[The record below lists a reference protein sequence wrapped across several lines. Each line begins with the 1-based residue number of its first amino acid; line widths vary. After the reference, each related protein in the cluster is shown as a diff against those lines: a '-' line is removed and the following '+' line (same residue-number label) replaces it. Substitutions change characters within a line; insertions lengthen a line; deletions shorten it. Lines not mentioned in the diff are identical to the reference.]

1 METSATIVRNGVST
15 TIRVT
20 ITFPDEYSPD
30 KLQIVSNP
38 VLIYEPNIDIKIPIP
53 EVDNVYLIRQ
63 GNTNKYKIGH
73 SIHPYKRISPL
84 QTGNSE
90 KLEIVACCA
99 GGVIREGY
107 LHDKYKKNK
116 RINEW
121 FEFNDEEA
129 NLIIKEFRSYRL
141 NPDVPCDRSSPQKV
155 IERNKVGDHKVV
167 EQKVVDNKIVE
178 QNIIQQKAVDNKVVD
193 QKVIKQKVVNNRLV
207 DEVVDNKVVNNK
219 SSNHMLIGNEFFLK
233 QISLIKDYN
242 IYHTENKPFIFT
254 RDLFDIY
261 IHTCLYYCPK
271 NVSFNSP
278 EFSVKQFTQAFKF
291 LNPELLSHKASIYDE
306 ICEGYFIPE
315 SFYNN
320 IRILITTLADVDDP
334 DYVTKTVTIKEWMD
348 NYRFVGYGKHIRIVE

>member
-53 EVDNVYLIRQ
+53 DVDNVYLIRQ

-141 NPDVPCDRSSPQKV
+141 NPDVPCNNRCSPQKIV
-155 IERNKVGDHKVV
+155 DNEVDQTVAEQKQETILNKQNDNYKDVNEKRKYFRTPHLPKIINYQEHKVP
-167 EQKVVDNKIVE
+167 QQNTVDNK
-178 QNIIQQKAVDNKVVD
+178 
-193 QKVIKQKVVNNRLV
+193 
-207 DEVVDNKVVNNK
+207 
-219 SSNHMLIGNEFFLK
+219 SSEHILIDKEFFLK
-233 QISLIKDYN
+233 QITVIEDNY
-242 IYHTENKPFIFT
+242 IYRIENQPFIFT
-254 RDLFDIY
+254 IDLYDIY
-261 IHTCLYYCPK
+261 FEKCIDICPGSTFLK
-271 NVSFNSP
+271 SLGLFAQ
-278 EFSVKQFTQAFKF
+278 QFKS
-291 LNPELLSHKASIYDE
+291 LNPGFISGTVSIDGK
-306 ICEGYFIPE
+306 IRKGYFIPE
-315 SFYNN
+315 LFYNV
-320 IRILITTLADVDDP
+320 IQISITSSALSDGKMVTLR
-334 DYVTKTVTIKEWMD
+334 EWMD
-348 NYRFVGYGKHIRIVE
+348 NYTYQRTCTVTKIK